1 MQIDVESLS
10 PQQRQAA
17 LAIREAAHAE
27 MRANPNHM
35 LQILRCYNRKVLET
49 LAGRNN
55 ADRE

>member
-27 MRANPNHM
+27 MHANPNHM
-35 LQILRCYNRKVLET
+35 LQILRRYNRKVLET
-49 LAGRNN
+49 LAGMNN